1 MDSPL
6 HASVSSLMLIL
17 VLQDQRARGIDTPK
31 VNKLGEIFFL
41 LPSTRCSIY
50 GNVSV
55 CYKVDSFISNLS
67 LYLSLIPLFL
77 SSTSLSSGS
86 DSTVN

>member
-17 VLQDQRARGIDTPK
+17 VLQEQDQRARGIDTLK
-31 VNKLGEIFFL
+31 MNKLGEILFL
-41 LPSTRCSIY
+41 LLTRCSIY

-55 CYKVDSFISNLS
+55 RGGGWVGGL
-67 LYLSLIPLFL
+67 
-77 SSTSLSSGS
+77 
-86 DSTVN
+86 